1 MKKIVIT
8 ILILSFV
15 YAQNINSIFS
25 QESVDINKNSM
36 QLNQDMDL
44 TSIEKLTY
52 TPIEM
57 PIDPDTYILGPGD
70 LLGVNIISAVNTS
83 LPIRINPAGE
93 IMIPSVGI
101 LNVSGISL
109 SEAKIKISDYIV
121 ETALRNSVVNV
132 TLMDIR
138 RFKIQILGA
147 IHSPGYIY
155 VTPVDKV
162 FDAIE
167 KGGGVQ
173 KFAHP
178 DIIRII
184 RGEKTIEVKL
194 KEYLSGNDPSQNIS
208 LKDGDVIFVPFSE
221 YAKSMDIFS
230 GAYNNHQVI
239 VYGFVNRGNSG
250 NSFTYFPG
258 YTARDYI
265 AMAGGTKEQGSSF
278 RSGNIHKTKIYRSN
292 GEKIKHA
299 IDEVVQPGD
308 MIEVPPSMLYQ
319 IVGGDGVISVL
330 ASITSIASSTYI
342 AYIIAQGK

>member
-1 MKKIVIT
+1 MKKIFI
-8 ILILSFV
+8 ILSVLSFS
-15 YAQNINSIFS
+15 YAQNIGNLFS
-25 QESVDINKNSM
+25 QESSNFDKNKILLNGNVDFTTLEN
-36 QLNQDMDL
+36 
-44 TSIEKLTY
+44 LTY
-52 TPIEM
+52 TPIEIS
-57 PIDPDTYILGPGD
+57 IDPETYILGPGD

-101 LNVSGISL
+101 LNVNGISL

-121 ETALRNSVVNV
+121 DTALRNSVVNV

-138 RFKIQILGA
+138 RFKIQVLGA

-155 VTPVDKV
+155 ITPADKV

-167 KGGGVQ
+167 KSGGVQ

-178 DIIRII
+178 DIIRVI
-184 RGEKTIEVKL
+184 RDEKTIEVKL
-194 KEYLSGNDPSQNIS
+194 KEYLLGIDPSQNIS
-208 LKDGDVIFVPFSE
+208 LKDGDVIFVPFSD

-239 VYGFVNRGNSG
+239 VYGFVNRGNTG

-265 AMAGGTKEQGSSF
+265 ALAGGTKEQGASF
-278 RSGNIHKTKIYRSN
+278 RTGNLNKTIIYRSN
-292 GEKIKHA
+292 GEKIRRA
-299 IDEVVQPGD
+299 IDEIILPGD
-308 MIEVPPSMLYQ
+308 MIEVPPNLIYQ
-319 IVGGDGVISVL
+319 IVGNDGIIRTLGAVV
-330 ASITSIASSTYI
+330 SS
-342 AYIIAQGK
+342 AYLIYRYVEDRKN